1 MKIKLLICALA
12 MFTMNVTNAQELKIG
27 YTNAEYLLGLLP
39 EAKQIEADL
48 RAYETQLQNQLKA
61 KYQDLQTKIGDY
73 QANEASYNELIK
85 ADKQRELTGLQES
98 LQQFQTDA
106 EQSLVTKRNQLLQ
119 PAVEKIGT
127 AIQAVAEENGF
138 SMVLSAGSPGFDVL
152 LYASEKHDVSELVLK
167 KLGIDPPSGN

>member
-1 MKIKLLICALA
+1 MGLTI
-12 MFTMNVTNAQELKIG
+12 AQELKIG

-85 ADKQRELTGLQES
+85 ADKQRELTNLQES

-127 AIQAVAEENGF
+127 AIQAVAEEN
-138 SMVLSAGSPGFDVL
+138 SYSLVLSAGSPGFDVL
-152 LYASEKHDVSELVLK
+152 LYASEKHDVSKLVLE

>member
-1 MKIKLLICALA
+1 MKIKLLICS
-12 MFTMNVTNAQELKIG
+12 FTMFIMGMTIAQELKIG

-85 ADKQRELTGLQES
+85 ADKQRELTNLQES

-127 AIQAVAEENGF
+127 AIQAVAEEN
-138 SMVLSAGSPGFDVL
+138 SYSLVLSAGSPGFDVL
-152 LYASEKHDVSELVLK
+152 LYASEKHDVSKLVLE
-167 KLGIDPPSGN
+167 KLGIDPPSGD

>member
-1 MKIKLLICALA
+1 MKIKLLICA
-12 MFTMNVTNAQELKIG
+12 FTMVTFGMTIAQELKIG

-39 EAKQIEADL
+39 EAKQIEAEL

-85 ADKQRELTGLQES
+85 ADKQRELTNLQES

-127 AIQAVAEENGF
+127 AIQAVAEENSY

-152 LYASEKHDVSELVLK
+152 LYANEKHDVSELVLE

>member
-1 MKIKLLICALA
+1 MKIKLLICALTV
-12 MFTMNVTNAQELKIG
+12 FTMGVTNAQELKIG

-61 KYQDLQTKIGDY
+61 KYQDLQTKIADY
-73 QANEASYNELIK
+73 QANEGSYNELIK
-85 ADKQRELTGLQES
+85 ADKQRELTSLQES

-127 AIQAVAEENGF
+127 AIQAVSEENGY

-152 LYASEKHDVSELVLK
+152 LYASEKHDISKMVLK

>member
-1 MKIKLLICALA
+1 MCVFA
-12 MFTMNVTNAQELKIG
+12 MSTMGVTIAQELKIG

-85 ADKQRELTGLQES
+85 ADKQRELTSLQES

-127 AIQAVAEENGF
+127 AIQAVAEENSY

>member
-12 MFTMNVTNAQELKIG
+12 MFTMSVTNAQELKIG

-85 ADKQRELTGLQES
+85 AGEAEDV
-98 LQQFQTDA
+98 DA
-106 EQSLVTKRNQLLQ
+106 LINWLVVRFED
-119 PAVEKIGT
+119 A
-127 AIQAVAEENGF
+127 
-138 SMVLSAGSPGFDVL
+138 D
-152 LYASEKHDVSELVLK
+152 
-167 KLGIDPPSGN
+167 

>member
-1 MKIKLLICALA
+1 MCVFA
-12 MFTMNVTNAQELKIG
+12 MSSMGVTIAQELKIG

-85 ADKQRELTGLQES
+85 ADKQRELTSLQES

-127 AIQAVAEENGF
+127 AIQAVAEENSY

-152 LYASEKHDVSELVLK
+152 LYASEKHDVSELVLQ